1 MMDLATILQGRAP
14 EGAARVEVGD
24 TVKVHVKVVEAS
36 RERTQVFEGVVIRLH
51 MPLRL
56 DGTFTVRRV
65 AHGIGV
71 ERTFPVASPRVEKVE
86 IVRHGRVRRAK
97 LYYLRNL
104 SGKAARIR
112 ERRPPRAVKQASGAA
127 SKPATDGKTASE

>member
-14 EGAARVEVGD
+14 EGAAKVEVGD

-36 RERTQVFEGVVIRLH
+36 RERTQLFEGVVIRLH
-51 MPLRL
+51 APLRL

-71 ERTFPVASPRVEKVE
+71 ERTFPVASPRVEKIEVM
-86 IVRHGRVRRAK
+86 RHGR
-97 LYYLRNL
+97 Y
-104 SGKAARIR
+104 AARSSTICVGFPA
-112 ERRPPRAVKQASGAA
+112 RPRGCASDGPWGRARGGRLVA
-127 SKPATDGKTASE
+127 